1 LIYLI
6 SIKWGGGKIKRK
18 LFLSVLLLF
27 GLALILNVN
36 TSAASN
42 VTTDNTVPKVT
53 STDPVNN
60 AIVTNEKIIK
70 VRFSESVKYG
80 NQWIELKNS
89 YGQIKPTTKTISGNT
104 LTITPK
110 TALAKGVQYKLIIH
124 SGSIKDLSGNSV
136 SIYKTSFNVSRL
148 SLAQMKDGI
157 SRVQNFYYTNGRLP
171 TTVSYGTSKISI
183 DTFQRMIALQ
193 GLKIDLR
200 TEGIGSLIGKPVYIT
215 SDNIINSTTDNAR
228 INSIV
233 SGLRALGIDAY
244 NMGLGPNTHVSVLQ
258 SSSVPNNALIID
270 IYGGACA
277 GTLYEMGTSWYKSI
291 KGTREVF
298 TVFWPPAKVITGL
311 AFLERAHDDNFSP
324 ESFTGLAHPDEYL
337 LNNGYKYIYSGDITN
352 IVNAIFYQATH

>member
-1 LIYLI
+1 MF
-6 SIKWGGGKIKRK
+6 IKWGGGKIKRK

-36 TSAASN
+36 TSAATN
-42 VTTDNTVPKVT
+42 VTTDNTIPKVT

-60 AIVTNEKIIK
+60 AVVTNGKIIK
-70 VRFSESVKYG
+70 VKFNEPIKNG

-89 YGQIKPTTKTISGNT
+89 YGQIKPTIKTISGNT

-110 TALAKGVQYKLIIH
+110 TSLAKGVKYNLILH
-124 SGSIKDLSGNSV
+124 SGSIKDLSGNRV
-136 SIYKTSFNVSRL
+136 SLYKTSFQVSRL

-157 SRVQNFYYTNGRLP
+157 SRVQNFYFANSRLP
-171 TTVSYGTSKISI
+171 TTVSYGTTKIPI
-183 DTFQRMIALQ
+183 DTFQKIIATQ

-200 TEGIGSLIGKPVYIT
+200 TEGLSSLIGIPVYIT

-228 INSIV
+228 INSII
-233 SGLRALGIDAY
+233 SGLRALGINAY

-258 SSSVPNNALIID
+258 SSSVPSNALIID

-291 KGTREVF
+291 RGTREVF
-298 TVFWPPAKVITGL
+298 TVFWPPAKVITDL

-324 ESFTGLAHPDEYL
+324 ESFTGLANPDEYL

>member
-1 LIYLI
+1 M
-6 SIKWGGGKIKRK
+6 
-18 LFLSVLLLF
+18 LLLF

-42 VTTDNTVPKVT
+42 VTTDNTIPKVT

-89 YGQIKPTTKTISGNT
+89 YGQIKPTTKSISGNT

-136 SIYKTSFNVSRL
+136 SLYKTSFNVSRL

-171 TTVSYGTSKISI
+171 TYVSYSTGNIAI
-183 DTFQRMIALQ
+183 YTFQRMIALQ

-228 INSIV
+228 INSII

-258 SSSVPNNALIID
+258 SSSVPSNALIID

-291 KGTREVF
+291 RSTREVF

-311 AFLERAHDDNFSP
+311 EFLERAHDDNFSP
-324 ESFTGLAHPDEYL
+324 ASFTGLAHPDEYL